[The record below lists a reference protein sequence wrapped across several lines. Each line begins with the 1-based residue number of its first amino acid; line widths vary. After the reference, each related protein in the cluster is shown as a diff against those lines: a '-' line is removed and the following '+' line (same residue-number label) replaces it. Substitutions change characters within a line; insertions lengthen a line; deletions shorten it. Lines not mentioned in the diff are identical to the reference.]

1 MANITLTIE
10 AHKLKA
16 LESEFPDVT
25 AFFQNFVEHRYML
38 REKEILN
45 KLIKHCNE
53 NDIALATGVIAQIDQ
68 AYELNLISETVE
80 DAPSFPE
87 ESE

>member
-25 AFFQNFVEHRYML
+25 AFFQNFVEHRYIL
-38 REKEILN
+38 REKDILD
-45 KLIKHCNE
+45 KLITHCNE
-53 NDIALATGVIAQIDQ
+53 NGIALATGVSAQIDQ
-68 AYELNLISETVE
+68 AYTLKIISKATV
-80 DAPSFPE
+80 DVPKFPE
-87 ESE
+87 

>member
-25 AFFQNFVEHRYML
+25 DFFQNFVEHRYIL
-38 REKEILN
+38 REKIF
-45 KLIKHCNE
+45 LIN
-53 NDIALATGVIAQIDQ
+53 
-68 AYELNLISETVE
+68 
-80 DAPSFPE
+80 
-87 ESE
+87 

>member
-45 KLIKHCNE
+45 KLIEHCNE
-53 NDIALATGVIAQIDQ
+53 NDVTIATGISAQIDQ
-68 AYELNLISETVE
+68 AYTLKILSKATE
-80 DAPSFPE
+80 DVPKFPE
-87 ESE
+87 